1 MNAPEKAF
9 AGLLPML
16 SGKSWRQVMKKQI
29 EVFDKDDFRPDTWDE
44 LIKPTIE
51 IFKAFYTDDNY
62 IKFTKKNIKSI
73 KVEVEYE

>member
-1 MNAPEKAF
+1 
-9 AGLLPML
+9 
-16 SGKSWRQVMKKQI
+16 MKKQI
-29 EVFDKDDFRPDTWDE
+29 EVFDKDDFRDDTWDE

-51 IFKAFYTDDNY
+51 IFKAYYTDDNY